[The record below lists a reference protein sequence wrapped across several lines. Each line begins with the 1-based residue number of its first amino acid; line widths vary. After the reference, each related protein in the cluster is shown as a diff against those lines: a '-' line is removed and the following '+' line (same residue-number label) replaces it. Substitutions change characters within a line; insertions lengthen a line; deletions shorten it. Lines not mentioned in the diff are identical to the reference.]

1 MGMQSDNEKNPT
13 FFVDA
18 MLGNIAK
25 KLRLMGFDS
34 KYEPN
39 IDDDYLINS
48 AQKDQRVIISRDEN
62 LIKKASKF
70 GIESIFLENQEEIKQ
85 FHEIINR
92 LGLKSIEI
100 NGDKARCP
108 LCNSE
113 TNPVEKYDILDKI
126 PTKVSEQNEKF
137 WECKNCGKIFWE
149 GTHIT
154 NLQKFVSELNER

>member
-1 MGMQSDNEKNPT
+1 MGMQSDYEKNPS

-25 KLRLMGFDS
+25 KLRLMGYDS
-34 KYEPN
+34 KYEAD
-39 IDDDYLINS
+39 IGDDDLINS
-48 AQKDQRVIISRDEN
+48 AQKDLRIIISRDEN

-70 GIESIFLENQEEIKQ
+70 GIESIFLEKQEEIKQ

-92 LGLKSIEI
+92 LGLKSIKI
-100 NGDKARCP
+100 NGDTARCP

-113 TNPVEKYDILDKI
+113 TNPIEKHNISDKI
-126 PTKVSEQNEKF
+126 PAKVLEKNKKF
-137 WECKNCGKIFWE
+137 WKCKNCGKIFWE
-149 GTHIT
+149 GSHIA